1 MKSVVM
7 RDLRDYV
14 RKYWGL
20 LAASMAAML
29 ICFGYLVFC
38 GNIRIDT
45 EELINHPGSS
55 LGWLAIGRWELAWLK
70 HLLGLGTHQVIKSG
84 ILFFLFF
91 WLGANLL
98 TFGIYE
104 RSGKKKSR
112 YWIFLLLYVTSN
124 IWCYQIYFSLQQA
137 EVAFAMLLLI
147 EAAFLMSGIGTGT
160 VTNLLR
166 AFAAGVLLFIGL
178 GSYQALAVY
187 YIAVCLV
194 FFLAELTAE
203 REQGGYLRQILWMI
217 VHFGVVYLCYHCY
230 MSTFLVSSDYME
242 SQMGWGR
249 LPALACI
256 KNVLRTLK
264 NLLLGHG
271 PRNFS
276 FYGCGVVLLLVLA
289 GSVLACR
296 KKQELPWEKKKIRY
310 SLLGLAGLVLAPLL
324 LTAYMGEMI
333 VTRSQFALPVA
344 GAFLG
349 MYVTERLAELWN
361 GRDRGISYWLLFVC
375 KMCVC
380 LTIAIQAGYD
390 LRLAVTDEIRCREDE
405 QKTQLLLERLAQ
417 TDGDGLPQL
426 PVVFVGY
433 QETELPEW
441 CRRTEMYGWS
451 FYGWDYSMENPTG
464 ATHRICGFVQAYTG
478 NVLREDA
485 TEEQKRHAVE
495 LAGQMKDFPEE
506 GSVLVTEDCVVVRLS
521 DITEQ
526 MRTDWW

>member
-1 MKSVVM
+1 MGSEM
-7 RDLRDYV
+7 CIRDR
-14 RKYWGL
+14 
-20 LAASMAAML
+20 
-29 ICFGYLVFC
+29 
-38 GNIRIDT
+38 
-45 EELINHPGSS
+45 
-55 LGWLAIGRWELAWLK
+55 
-70 HLLGLGTHQVIKSG
+70 
-84 ILFFLFF
+84 
-91 WLGANLL
+91 
-98 TFGIYE
+98 
-104 RSGKKKSR
+104 
-112 YWIFLLLYVTSN
+112 
-124 IWCYQIYFSLQQA
+124 
-137 EVAFAMLLLI
+137 
-147 EAAFLMSGIGTGT
+147 
-160 VTNLLR
+160 
-166 AFAAGVLLFIGL
+166 
-178 GSYQALAVY
+178 
-187 YIAVCLV
+187 
-194 FFLAELTAE
+194 
-203 REQGGYLRQILWMI
+203 GGYLRQILWMI
-217 VHFGVVYLCYHCY
+217 VHFGVVYLCYHWY
-230 MSTFLVSSDYME
+230 MSTFLVSSDYMD

-249 LPALACI
+249 LPAFACI

-333 VTRSQFALPVA
+333 VTRSQFALPGA
-344 GAFLG
+344 GACLG
-349 MYVTERLAELWN
+349 RYVTERLAELWN
-361 GRDRGISYWLLFVC
+361 GRDRGTGYWLLLVC
-375 KMCVC
+375 RLCIC
-380 LTIAIQAGYD
+380 LVIAVQTGYD

-405 QKTQLLLERLAQ
+405 QKTQQLLERFAGA
-417 TDGDGLPQL
+417 DGGKLLQL

-433 QETELPEW
+433 QEADLPEW

-521 DITEQ
+521 EVKEQ
-526 MRTDWW
+526 MPTDWW

>member
-1 MKSVVM
+1 M
-7 RDLRDYV
+7 
-14 RKYWGL
+14 
-20 LAASMAAML
+20 
-29 ICFGYLVFC
+29 
-38 GNIRIDT
+38 
-45 EELINHPGSS
+45 
-55 LGWLAIGRWELAWLK
+55 
-70 HLLGLGTHQVIKSG
+70 
-84 ILFFLFF
+84 
-91 WLGANLL
+91 
-98 TFGIYE
+98 
-104 RSGKKKSR
+104 
-112 YWIFLLLYVTSN
+112 
-124 IWCYQIYFSLQQA
+124 
-137 EVAFAMLLLI
+137 
-147 EAAFLMSGIGTGT
+147 
-160 VTNLLR
+160 NLLR

-178 GSYQALAVY
+178 GAYQALAVY
-187 YIAVCLV
+187 YVAVCLV

-203 REQGGYLRQILWMI
+203 QKKDGYLRQILWMI
-217 VHFGVVYLCYHCY
+217 AHFGVVYLCYHWY
-230 MSTFLVSSDYME
+230 MSTFLVSSDYMD

-249 LPALACI
+249 LPAFACI

-361 GRDRGISYWLLFVC
+361 GRDRGTGYWLLLVC
-375 KMCVC
+375 RLCIC
-380 LTIAIQAGYD
+380 LVIAVQTGYD

-405 QKTQLLLERLAQ
+405 QKTQQLLERFAGA
-417 TDGDGLPQL
+417 DGGKLLQL

-433 QETELPEW
+433 QEADLPEW

-495 LAGQMKDFPEE
+495 LAAQMKNFPEE